1 MLYNIYSGFVPKKR
15 THYFVEL
22 IIIVIFGLPN
32 DCMVSILQVWYNI
45 INVLTP

>member
-1 MLYNIYSGFVPKKR
+1 MNLKSEDIKYGQ

-22 IIIVIFGLPN
+22 IIMIIFEVPN
-32 DCMVSILQVWYNI
+32 DCMVSMLQVWYNI